1 MPIFKKNI
9 YEKSDIEE
17 YFKLKS
23 DAETMYYLQDIRLFS
38 MEEAEADLASVLLDM
53 SSSGAQGIP

>member
-17 YFKLKS
+17 YFKQKS

-53 SSSGAQGIP
+53 SSSGA